1 MEQLTKLIF
10 CREIVFLIQKV
21 WANGFWSELLEFPSY
36 EPGWLPG
43 F

>member
-1 MEQLTKLIF
+1 MEQLTKLE
-10 CREIVFLIQKV
+10 CLSRNSVLIQKV
-21 WANGFWSELLEFPSY
+21 WANGFWSGLLEFPSY